1 MSLKELFKKH
11 KSDKYKHNYH
21 LIYEPYLKNL
31 KQKKLNI
38 LEIGVS
44 DGASI
49 KAWSDYF
56 KNSNIIGIDIKKID
70 LKKRKLNKKKI
81 SIYQG
86 SQSDKEFIKFLINK
100 YKKFDII
107 IDDGSHIPSDVIKS
121 FNLLFNALSNK
132 GIYFVED
139 TQTSYN
145 HFFGGNPFDLKYAN
159 TQVNYFKK
167 LSDSMNFQE
176 IANPFYIK
184 SKYDG
189 LIRNISFFNNMIVII
204 KDKINFNSNLLINN
218 SYENKR
224 YLTKI
229 KRNKKKKMQYFIK
242 YMLIF
247 KSYTLFLYIFN
258 FFKRILLFRF

>member
-11 KSDKYKHNYH
+11 KSDKYNHGYH
-21 LIYEPYLKNL
+21 LIYEAYLKNL

-44 DGASI
+44 DGASL
-49 KAWSDYF
+49 KAWADYF
-56 KNSNIIGIDIKKID
+56 KNSNIIGIDIIKID
-70 LKKRKLNKKKI
+70 LKKKTLNKKKI

-86 SQSDKEFIKFLINK
+86 SQSDKKFIKFLINK

-121 FNLLFNALSNK
+121 FNLLFDALSNK

-145 HFFGGNPFDLKYAN
+145 HFFRGNPFDLKYAN

-167 LSDSMNFQE
+167 LSDSVNFQE

-189 LIRNISFFNNMIVII
+189 LIRSISFFNNMIVIV

-229 KRNKKKKMQYFIK
+229 KRNNKKKIQYFIK
-242 YMLIF
+242 YMIIF

-258 FFKRILLFRF
+258 FFKKILLFRF

>member
-1 MSLKELFKKH
+1 M
-11 KSDKYKHNYH
+11 
-21 LIYEPYLKNL
+21 
-31 KQKKLNI
+31 
-38 LEIGVS
+38 
-44 DGASI
+44 
-49 KAWSDYF
+49 
-56 KNSNIIGIDIKKID
+56 
-70 LKKRKLNKKKI
+70 
-81 SIYQG
+81 
-86 SQSDKEFIKFLINK
+86 
-100 YKKFDII
+100 
-107 IDDGSHIPSDVIKS
+107 PSDVIKS
-121 FNLLFNALSNK
+121 FNLLFDALSNK

-145 HFFGGNPFDLKYAN
+145 HFFGGNPFDLKYAD

-167 LSDSMNFQE
+167 LSDSVNFQE

-189 LIRNISFFNNMIVII
+189 LIRNISFFNNMIVIV

-229 KRNKKKKMQYFIK
+229 KRNNKKKMQYFIK
-242 YMLIF
+242 YMIIF

-258 FFKRILLFRF
+258 FFKKILLLRF